1 MINVFYDEKLN
12 IDLGLLNYL
21 HPFDGMKFYK
31 IYQDILD
38 NKNLTFHSTAEP
50 ISLEIVNEFANELI
64 GMLITEKVPIMR
76 ALAIPAI
83 PFVKFS
89 YIDCKVLLPMRYAVN
104 NTLKAAQ
111 LALKGQNCF
120 ILSGGYHHA
129 SQHSMEGF
137 CIYNDIGITYQE
149 LIKSKLLNASDK
161 LLIIDTDAHHGNGNA
176 RTFMD
181 NHNVTILDVYNESIY
196 PLTYSTRE
204 RVDIPVPLP
213 AKVTGDVYL
222 ASYQDALN
230 KLTGEYKIA
239 FVVAGTDVLQTD
251 KLGGMNLVIEDV
263 VKREMITL
271 QHLKTLGIP
280 VVFLG
285 GGGYSRESAK
295 AVSGAIN
302 ELSAL

>member
-31 IYQDILD
+31 IYKDILD
-38 NKNLTFHSTAEP
+38 NKNLKFHSAVSP
-50 ISLEIVNEFANELI
+50 ISPEVIDEFANELI
-64 GMLITEKVPIMR
+64 GMLITEKVPVMR
-76 ALAIPAI
+76 ALEVPSI
-83 PFVKFS
+83 PFIKFS
-89 YIDCKVLLPMRYAVN
+89 YIDRKVLLPMRYGVS

-111 LALKGQNCF
+111 LALAGQNCWN
-120 ILSGGYHHA
+120 LAGGYHHA

-137 CIYNDIGITYQE
+137 CVYNDIGITYQE
-149 LIKSKLLNASDK
+149 LIKSNQLNPSDK

-181 NHNVTILDVYNESIY
+181 NHNVTILDVFNESIY
-196 PLTYSTRE
+196 PLTHSTRE
-204 RVDIPVPLP
+204 RVDIPVPVP

-239 FVVAGTDVLQTD
+239 FVVAGTDVLETD
-251 KLGGMNLVIEDV
+251 KLGGMSLTIEDV
-263 VKREMITL
+263 VKREMTTL